1 MFAFHFESLKGITYK
16 QVSVPSSHINKLCFA
31 AHCCIFSIW
40 MHSSCLNFGLR
51 VLEEDAEKIL
61 DVESGVKLPI
71 YFMDPSVSL
80 SGR

>member
-1 MFAFHFESLKGITYK
+1 
-16 QVSVPSSHINKLCFA
+16 
-31 AHCCIFSIW
+31 